1 MNSTRIGV
9 VIAAGVLFG
18 LAIVVACDGGS
29 SGGGNRTVSGA
40 FETTHWL
47 DDGSKTT
54 VREPPL
60 GKAVL
65 KALLVP
71 DGSATGYT
79 VKAALTDANQAF
91 SVKDVPAGPYFVQ
104 LDNPVYPCCS
114 GGLMVQAVETTLIEQ
129 AADTPDFGRVTA
141 SRADLTMYDYGPLPA
156 FNISGLD
163 PWAAGDRIQ
172 IASAQG
178 KSYAGLRL
186 SPSPAEGTTAYDGAQ
201 WDFTE
206 GLPNASKGD
215 SVYVYQRSIRT
226 IGSGGTAAM
235 VQVPTRYAR
244 KTDLTVVVGGPPID
258 VALAQAP
265 QTGSVRVAAR
275 FSQFAALRAQV
286 HPGAV
291 ASTLLP
297 GVAVIAVPRSVT
309 FPEMPFKNEST
320 GLLVLLPPAGIAT
333 DVDYGAIQYG
343 EFLDSSWRAFL
354 FASYFYD
361 VDVPMPAGGVSSAP
375 SVTGIIS
382 SRIALSPDSTAM
394 TPAVGPPTEPRI
406 EDRDAFV
413 GQSGVGLQ
421 PTISWS
427 PPTLGSATSYQISI
441 TRMSEPAEGEV
452 HQLTVTLYSGTRF
465 RIPPGLLKTGALYST
480 VITARSAPWDAGDH
494 APFRTG
500 VPLHT
505 ADCVLGMFVP

>member
-1 MNSTRIGV
+1 M
-9 VIAAGVLFG
+9 
-18 LAIVVACDGGS
+18 
-29 SGGGNRTVSGA
+29 
-40 FETTHWL
+40 
-47 DDGSKTT
+47 
-54 VREPPL
+54 
-60 GKAVL
+60 
-65 KALLVP
+65 
-71 DGSATGYT
+71 
-79 VKAALTDANQAF
+79 
-91 SVKDVPAGPYFVQ
+91 
-104 LDNPVYPCCS
+104 
-114 GGLMVQAVETTLIEQ
+114 
-129 AADTPDFGRVTA
+129 
-141 SRADLTMYDYGPLPA
+141 
-156 FNISGLD
+156 
-163 PWAAGDRIQ
+163 
-172 IASAQG
+172 
-178 KSYAGLRL
+178 
-186 SPSPAEGTTAYDGAQ
+186 
-201 WDFTE
+201 
-206 GLPNASKGD
+206 
-215 SVYVYQRSIRT
+215 
-226 IGSGGTAAM
+226 
-235 VQVPTRYAR
+235 
-244 KTDLTVVVGGPPID
+244 
-258 VALAQAP
+258 
-265 QTGSVRVAAR
+265 
-275 FSQFAALRAQV
+275 